1 MQLISVKK
9 LQIFAADTL
18 GVVPKSVFAPP
29 KVVSNQGQGLTAVEK
44 IFNANAVGVPEGT
57 ILHAGSDAVVKVN
70 IVGSQDTTGP
80 MTVQELEAMAA
91 TVISPVLDG
100 AYQSGCHTA
109 SVWDKK
115 AQANTPKLMAFMNN
129 FGLVTGRDPKGKYH
143 AMTDVIHKVLNDIT
157 VDDRSIIIGGDSH
170 TRMSKGVAFGADSG
184 TVALALALGQASIPV
199 PQSVKVTF
207 KGKMADHMDFRD
219 VVHATQAQMLA
230 QFNGDNVFQGRIIEV
245 HIGTLLA
252 DQAFT
257 FTDWTAEMKAKASI
271 CISNDETLIESLEI
285 AKARIQ
291 VMIDKGM
298 EIPSRM
304 LQQLI
309 DKANERIEGIK
320 SGKQP
325 ALTPD
330 DNAKYFAEV
339 VVDLDAINE
348 PMIADPDVNNI
359 DIAKRYTHDT
369 IRPISYYEGTK
380 QVDLGF
386 VGSCMVH
393 KGDMNIIAQMFRN
406 IEKANGKVE
415 FKAPLVVA
423 PPTYNIV
430 DELKSEGD
438 WDILQKYAGFVF
450 DDTTPKTEARKE
462 YENILYLERPGC
474 NLCMGNQEKA
484 AKGDTVMATS
494 TRLFQG
500 RVVAD
505 SDEKK
510 GESLLASTPVVVL
523 STILGRTPNIDE
535 YKSAVHGIDLTK
547 FAPPSA

>member
-1 MQLISVKK
+1 L
-9 LQIFAADTL
+9 
-18 GVVPKSVFAPP
+18 
-29 KVVSNQGQGLTAVEK
+29 
-44 IFNANAVGVPEGT
+44 
-57 ILHAGSDAVVKVN
+57 
-70 IVGSQDTTGP
+70 
-80 MTVQELEAMAA
+80 
-91 TVISPVLDG
+91 
-100 AYQSGCHTA
+100 
-109 SVWDKK
+109 
-115 AQANTPKLMAFMNN
+115 
-129 FGLVTGRDPKGKYH
+129 
-143 AMTDVIHKVLNDIT
+143 
-157 VDDRSIIIGGDSH
+157 
-170 TRMSKGVAFGADSG
+170 
-184 TVALALALGQASIPV
+184 
-199 PQSVKVTF
+199 
-207 KGKMADHMDFRD
+207 
-219 VVHATQAQMLA
+219 
-230 QFNGDNVFQGRIIEV
+230 
-245 HIGTLLA
+245 
-252 DQAFT
+252 
-257 FTDWTAEMKAKASI
+257 KAKASI

-339 VVDLDAINE
+339 VVDLNAINE

-535 YKSAVHGIDLTK
+535 YKSAVEGINLTK